1 MVYRGRTFGV
11 RINVADRVQKLP
23 MLPMLPLFVVIS
35 RIRQIR
41 HVLGLNVAGVATHK
55 KNWKHLRARYWPS
68 LKATLLLMYTI
79 IILMLLN

>member
-41 HVLGLNVAGVATHK
+41 HVLGLNVAGVANYKKIGNTHEPSTG
-55 KNWKHLRARYWPS
+55 LVSWPHCC
-68 LKATLLLMYTI
+68 
-79 IILMLLN
+79 